1 MGDKFQLEGST
12 CQCVKSCT
20 HTHPVQFGFA
30 CVACFIVATKS
41 NKALARECES
51 RERESR
57 ERVLPAGVTGGL
69 LYIKIYMANGCENP
83 WKRNV
88 IIKLPDDLA
97 RE

>member
-1 MGDKFQLEGST
+1 MRKKL
-12 CQCVKSCT
+12 
-20 HTHPVQFGFA
+20 HTHPVQLGCA

-41 NKALARECES
+41 NKAQRGRDGEYG
-51 RERESR
+51 
-57 ERVLPAGVTGGL
+57 ERVAGVTGGL
-69 LYIKIYMANGCENP
+69 LYIKIYMANACENP

>member
-1 MGDKFQLEGST
+1 MRKKLH
-12 CQCVKSCT
+12 T
-20 HTHPVQFGFA
+20 HTPHPVQLGCA

-41 NKALARECES
+41 NKAQRG
-51 RERESR
+51 REREYG
-57 ERVLPAGVTGGL
+57 ERLVGVTGGL
-69 LYIKIYMANGCENP
+69 LYIKIYMANACENP